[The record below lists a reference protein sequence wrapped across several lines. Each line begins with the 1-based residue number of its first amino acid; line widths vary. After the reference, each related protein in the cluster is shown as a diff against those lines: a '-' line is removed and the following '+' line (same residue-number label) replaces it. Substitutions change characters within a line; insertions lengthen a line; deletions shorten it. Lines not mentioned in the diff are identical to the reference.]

1 MNTGTIGPPRSED
14 TAHSSSNVV
23 QLRKNKQLEDFTL
36 VTNVVELHK
45 STTTFLNLVELD
57 NIVEL
62 TSPESDSDDTSQ
74 CANGVCSVS
83 WKPNR
88 PTAA

>member
-14 TAHSSSNVV
+14 TAHSCNVV
-23 QLRKNKQLEDFTL
+23 QLRKNEQLEDFML

-45 STTTFLNLVELD
+45 STTSLNLVELD

-62 TSPESDSDDTSQ
+62 TSPESNSDDSSE

>member
-1 MNTGTIGPPRSED
+1 MNTGTIGSAPSEE
-14 TAHSSSNVV
+14 TAHSSGNVV
-23 QLRKNKQLEDFTL
+23 QLRHYEQLEDFTL
-36 VTNVVELHK
+36 PTNVVELHK
-45 STTTFLNLVELD
+45 AASLNLVELD

-62 TSPESDSDDTSQ
+62 TSAESDSEELSE